1 MANNGIENVTGI
13 TKVNET
19 DIICG
24 RGGLALKHPGNAAYR
39 KIVGVNK
46 GKLHHPVVCGLM
58 FTYDWS
64 NKSFTFIAPYHL

>member
-1 MANNGIENVTGI
+1 MANNGTENVTGI

-39 KIVGVNK
+39 KIVDINK
-46 GKLHHPVVCGLM
+46 GKLDHASCCM
-58 FTYDWS
+58 YDWS